1 MMNSMSAMDA
11 VYALLPFV
19 LAANAVVA
27 IIAIAKI
34 PER

>member
-1 MMNSMSAMDA
+1 MSAMDA
-11 VYALLPFV
+11 VYALLAFV
-19 LAANAVVA
+19 SEANAVVA